1 MSSFK
6 IRSHYHLYDAN
17 GEVEKT
23 QFELFTDTPTNLI
36 TVYLEGKHTVDD
48 RNQADYV
55 DKCMRQFHKTYFAEW
70 EVQETAKKV
79 DQLDKLFTV
88 ESEGNKRRDEFIEAM
103 VLNTIMSENVHYG
116 LVYAKLAA
124 LISQLKV
131 GKTYVRNEIA
141 TFFDESHT
149 EISEEGKLV
158 IVQFN
163 QEMVYNGE
171 PLSAFMNN
179 GEFGQNGK
187 ATAWPFKIS

>member
-36 TVYLEGKHTVDD
+36 TVYLNGKHTVDD
-48 RNQADYV
+48 RNHANYV

-103 VLNTIMSENVHYG
+103 VLNIIMSENVHYG

-124 LISQLKV
+124 LIPRLKV

-171 PLSAFMNN
+171 PLSAFMDN